1 MPLETEMKAEIA
13 VDGKVIPLND
23 FTQEIIGNVAAAM
36 AETLRGVAP
45 GRKEIVIK
53 VQKE

>member
-1 MPLETEMKAEIA
+1 MKVEMA

-36 AETLRGVAP
+36 AESLRGVESNSQ
-45 GRKEIVIK
+45 EIVIK
-53 VQKE
+53 VQRE